1 MAQFLA
7 GMPSIHW
14 AGLIGALIQ
23 VALIDITLAS
33 DNAVAVG
40 MAASGLPQPQRR
52 HAIMLGLGGAVV
64 LLCALAFFAVKLL
77 KAGGGGLILGGGLLL
92 LLICWQMWRDLRA
105 RRHGHTTAP
114 GGYEQKTL
122 LRALTQIFLADI
134 STSLDNV
141 LAVAGAAHKHPGVL
155 FFGLALSIVLMG
167 LAANAISRVLNRA
180 PWIGYL
186 GLAIVLYVALH
197 MMWEGYRGVVVDLH
211 QVAWY
216 NAFMPDWLDIGPR
229 EAAQHAAH

>member
-1 MAQFLA
+1 MAQFLG
-7 GMPSIHW
+7 GMPSVHW
-14 AGLIGALIQ
+14 AGLIGVLVQ

-92 LLICWQMWRDLRA
+92 LLICWQMWRDLRK

-141 LAVAGAAHKHPGVL
+141 LAVAGVVRDQPPWVL
-155 FFGLALSIVLMG
+155 FVGLALSVVLTG
-167 LAANAISRVLNRA
+167 LAAAQVARVLHRW
-180 PWIGYL
+180 PWIGYI
-186 GLAIVLYVALH
+186 GLFVVLFVAGQ
-197 MMWEGYRGVVVDLH
+197 MIWEGAGQMGWMR
-211 QVAWY
+211 
-216 NAFMPDWLDIGPR
+216 I
-229 EAAQHAAH
+229 